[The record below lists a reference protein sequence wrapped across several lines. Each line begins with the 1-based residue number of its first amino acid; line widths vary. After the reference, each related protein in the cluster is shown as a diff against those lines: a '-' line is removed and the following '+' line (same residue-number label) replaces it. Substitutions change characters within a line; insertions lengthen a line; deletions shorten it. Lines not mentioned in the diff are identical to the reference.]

1 MDDIKKKRIIGAI
14 VVIIGLILLAA
25 IIYFLFF
32 YNFSTPTPPAGEEIE
47 KAVPKEPEGFNIPP
61 SPKAVINIGER
72 VPLAKSEVT
81 EEELKRLA
89 ASFAERFGSFSN
101 QSPYANILDLKI
113 FMTEKMQI
121 WADKYIEDI
130 NAQKADISIYYGIT
144 TKAVST
150 EIKKYDKDSSQA
162 EILVKTQRRKAIAT
176 ANNTTTSY
184 EDVLIK
190 LAKNKGAWKVDGAYW
205 QTK

>member
-1 MDDIKKKRIIGAI
+1 MDDIKKKRIIGVVIVIVGLALLVAI
-14 VVIIGLILLAA
+14 V
-25 IIYFLFF
+25 YFLFF
-32 YNFSTPTPPAGEEIE
+32 YNFSPPAPAE
-47 KAVPKEPEGFNIPP
+47 KETAQTAKEPTTPILPQV
-61 SPKAVINIGER
+61 PKAVINVGEYT
-72 VPLAKSEVT
+72 PPAKSEIT

-113 FMTEKMQI
+113 FMTEKMQA

-130 NAQKADISIYYGIT
+130 NAKKADMSIYYGIT

-150 EIKKYDKDSSQA
+150 ETKKYEQDSSQA

-176 ANNTTTSY
+176 ANNITTSY
-184 EDVLIK
+184 EDILIE
-190 LAKNKGAWKVDGAYW
+190 LVKNKGAWKVDGAYW
-205 QTK
+205 QTR

>member
-1 MDDIKKKRIIGAI
+1 MNDIKKKRIIG
-14 VVIIGLILLAA
+14 VIIVIMGLILLAA

-32 YNFSTPTPPAGEEIE
+32 YNFSSSTPPAGEEIKE
-47 KAVPKEPEGFNIPP
+47 AIPKEPGGLNIPP

-72 VPLAKSEVT
+72 APIAKSDVT

-113 FMTEKMQI
+113 FMTEKMQA

-130 NAQKADISIYYGIT
+130 NAQKADTSIYYGIT

-150 EIKKYDKDSSQA
+150 ETKKYDKDASQA
-162 EILVKTQRRKAIAT
+162 EILVKTQRREAIAT
-176 ANNTTTSY
+176 ANNITTSY

-190 LAKNKGAWKVDGAYW
+190 LVKNKGAWKVDGAYW

>member
-1 MDDIKKKRIIGAI
+1 MDDIKKKRIIGI
-14 VVIIGLILLAA
+14 VVVTVGLALFVA

-32 YNFSTPTPPAGEEIE
+32 YNFSPPTLPE
-47 KAVPKEPEGFNIPP
+47 KETAKTAKEPATSNLPQT
-61 SPKAVINIGER
+61 PKAVINVGKYAS
-72 VPLAKSEVT
+72 PTKSEIT

-113 FMTEKMQI
+113 FMTEKMQV

-130 NAQKADISIYYGIT
+130 NAKKADASIYYGIT

-150 EIKKYDKDSSQA
+150 EIKKYDQDSSQA

-176 ANNTTTSY
+176 ANNITTSY
-184 EDVLIK
+184 EDILIE
-190 LAKNKGAWKVDGAYW
+190 LVKNKGAWKVDGAYW

>member
-1 MDDIKKKRIIGAI
+1 MDDIKKKRIIGI
-14 VVIIGLILLAA
+14 IVIIVGLILLIA

-32 YNFSTPTPPAGEEIE
+32 YNFSSSTPTE
-47 KAVPKEPEGFNIPP
+47 KETVKTVKEPATSNFPQP
-61 SPKAVINIGER
+61 PKAVINVGKY
-72 VPLAKSEVT
+72 VPPTKSEIT

-113 FMTEKMQI
+113 FMTEKMQA

-130 NAQKADISIYYGIT
+130 NAQKADTSIYYGIT

-150 EIKKYDKDSSQA
+150 ETKKYDKDASQA
-162 EILVKTQRRKAIAT
+162 EILVKTQRREAIAT
-176 ANNTTTSY
+176 ANNITTSY

-190 LAKNKGAWKVDGAYW
+190 LVKNKGAWKVDGAYW